1 MINLYIIFD
10 QSTPIYIQIIEEFKR
25 LLAIGSIS
33 PGDKLPSQRDLAA
46 KLHVNVN
53 TVQRAYREMEQDG
66 VVETLRGHGTFVCQ
80 NVDIENRIRAEM
92 LDNQVSNFV
101 SAMLALGCSEATII
115 NLVKKQLSRGEIKE
129 DGGK

>member
-1 MINLYIIFD
+1 MYIIFD

-80 NVDIENRIRAEM
+80 NVDIVNRIRAEM